1 MKQASI
7 LWVSAPARLEDII
20 QPDNG
25 VSHPYTVAKAI
36 RLTWD
41 DYENFVTDFLVK
53 RDFIEEN
60 AGLCKMDE
68 TGVWH
73 CLLVLHRG
81 HTDGVLVMPEEQGS
95 AYHMAYLPTGA
106 DQYAE

>member
-1 MKQASI
+1 MEKTAT
-7 LWVSAPARLEDII
+7 WVSTPARLEDIL

-25 VSHPYTVAKAI
+25 ENRQYAVTKAI
-36 RLTWD
+36 RLAWD

-60 AGLCKMDE
+60 AGLCKVDE
-68 TGVWH
+68 HGVWH

-81 HTDGVLVMPEEQGS
+81 HTDGVLVMPGVDGNS
-95 AYHMAYLPTGA
+95 RHMAYLPSGA
-106 DQYAE
+106 DQYPE